1 MTSQSLNLKFE
12 IMEKDAIKR
21 NKYDYDRIMREYDIA
36 MRLNRMK
43 GLTEKSLE
51 KKQKLEQEKLK
62 QMEEKREQLL
72 SRRIYK
78 INEKLKEREK
88 ILSRKNNLIKSSNL
102 PHIDIQSNIERMK
115 EEEEN
120 YIAKIEDQIL
130 DKYEM
135 HDNNYKN
142 YKKSIQDK
150 YLNNEKEYENRVK
163 KYKKKVEMR
172 DLEKLK
178 EFNKQQKENSLL
190 IKERFN
196 LQNPKIKIIK
206 ERNKKQLEEIKER
219 QFEIYQNDEK
229 RRKEIL
235 RKLNYVPRLNKF
247 DYNKKDFIQR
257 ENLSNIQKENLERV
271 NIEKIETNNLYTNQN
286 NNLKYITEELKEEDN
301 NKMISQPRSNI
312 SKEELDKKFE
322 EVNKMIQDL
331 ENKNYINRK

>member
-1 MTSQSLNLKFE
+1 MTSQSVNLKIE

-21 NKYDYDRIMREYDIA
+21 NKYDYDRIMREIDIA
-36 MRLNRMK
+36 LRLKRKK
-43 GLTEKSLE
+43 GLTDKSLE

-72 SRRIYK
+72 SRRINK
-78 INEKLKEREK
+78 INEKLKEREQ
-88 ILSRKNNLIKSSNL
+88 ILSHKNNLIKSSNL

-172 DLEKLK
+172 DLDKLK
-178 EFNKQQKENSLL
+178 EFNERQKENTLL

-196 LQNPKIKIIK
+196 LQNPKIKLIK
-206 ERNKKQLEEIKER
+206 ERNKKHLEDLKER
-219 QFEIYQNDEK
+219 QFEIHQNDEK

-235 RKLNYVPRLNKF
+235 KKLNYVPRINKF
-247 DYNKKDFIQR
+247 DYNKIDFIQR
-257 ENLSNIQKENLERV
+257 EKLSNMQKENLERI
-271 NIEKIETNNLYTNQN
+271 NTEKIETNNLYINQN
-286 NNLKYITEELKEEDN
+286 NNLKCITEEINEEEN
-301 NKMISQPRSNI
+301 NKMLTQPKSFI

-331 ENKNYINRK
+331 ENKKNTNKK

>member
-1 MTSQSLNLKFE
+1 MISQSVNLKME
-12 IMEKDAIKR
+12 TMEKDAIKR

-36 MRLNRMK
+36 MRLKRMK
-43 GLTEKSLE
+43 DITETSIE

-62 QMEEKREQLL
+62 QMEEKREKLL
-72 SRRIYK
+72 SKRIYE
-78 INEKLKEREK
+78 INEKLKERAK
-88 ILSRKNNLIKSSNL
+88 IIASRKNNLIRSSNF
-102 PHIDIQSNIERMK
+102 PPIDFIEKIK
-115 EEEEN
+115 EDEEN
-120 YIAKIEDQIL
+120 YIAKVEDQIL

-163 KYKKKVEMR
+163 KYKKKVEMM

-178 EFNKQQKENSLL
+178 EFNKQHEENTLL

-196 LQNPKIKIIK
+196 LKNSKIELTK
-206 ERNKKQLEEIKER
+206 EKNKKHLEDLKER
-219 QFEIYQNDEK
+219 QFELKQNDEK

-247 DYNKKDFIQR
+247 EYNKIDFIHK
-257 ENLSNIQKENLERV
+257 ENLPHLQKENLERIKTE
-271 NIEKIETNNLYTNQN
+271 NKESNNLNINQN
-286 NNLKYITEELKEEDN
+286 NNLKCITEELTEY
-301 NKMISQPRSNI
+301 NKNENLNQQKSII

-322 EVNKMIQDL
+322 AVNKMIFDL
-331 ENKNYINRK
+331 ENKNNLNKK